1 MSCAARR
8 ELRNKGALG
17 GIEPPKPTALPQFAM
32 SPVPAEEMD
41 VGFAVDLPTHGSID
55 DAVLQLQVVVE

>member
-1 MSCAARR
+1 MRTKETA
-8 ELRNKGALG
+8 
-17 GIEPPKPTALPQFAM
+17 EPPKPTALPQFAM